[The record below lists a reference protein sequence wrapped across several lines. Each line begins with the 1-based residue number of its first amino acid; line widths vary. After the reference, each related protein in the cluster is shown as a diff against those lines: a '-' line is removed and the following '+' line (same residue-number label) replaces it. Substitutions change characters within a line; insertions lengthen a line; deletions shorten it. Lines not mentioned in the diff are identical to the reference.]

1 MIYPLSTQRLSIRPL
16 ALSDLEAFVS
26 YRQDPDVARYQSW
39 ETSFSHEQGKA
50 LIQSQDGI
58 ELPAP
63 GEWLQLAV
71 HELSTGQLV
80 GDVALHQLAAPR
92 EFEIGF
98 TLATA
103 HQGKGYAFEST
114 SRLLEFLIN
123 EIWATKV
130 IATPDSRNAK
140 SISLL
145 SKLGFTRNSSK
156 CWVEEFKGETVTVEY
171 FELES
176 PKA

>member
-71 HELSTGQLV
+71 HEHSTGQLV

-130 IATPDSRNAK
+130 IATPDSRNSK
-140 SISLL
+140 SIRLL
-145 SKLGFTRNSSK
+145 TRLGFAEDPSK
-156 CWVEEFKGETVTVEY
+156 GWVEDFKGEKSRVA
-171 FELES
+171 FFSLS
-176 PKA
+176 AGR